1 MYEFLL
7 LSDLEG
13 LKSALEIFKEQS
25 HVIRIVAPA
34 TFFKKA
40 VQKIFRKCLE
50 KRLWQGSHLPYLP
63 AFKLA
68 NKIMAA
74 FFMATF
80 YALQEAVKNKIKRL
94 LQ

>member
-25 HVIRIVAPA
+25 HLIRSVAPA
-34 TFFKKA
+34 VFFAKA

-50 KRLWQGSHLPYLP
+50 KRL
-63 AFKLA
+63 
-68 NKIMAA
+68 
-74 FFMATF
+74 
-80 YALQEAVKNKIKRL
+80 
-94 LQ
+94 

>member
-25 HVIRIVAPA
+25 HLIRSVAPA
-34 TFFKKA
+34 VFFAKA

-68 NKIMAA
+68 NKIMAV

-80 YALQEAVKNKIKRL
+80 SALQEAIKNEIKRL

>member
-13 LKSALEIFKEQS
+13 LKSALEILKEQS

-34 TFFKKA
+34 TFFEKA

-50 KRLWQGSHLPYLP
+50 KRL
-63 AFKLA
+63 
-68 NKIMAA
+68 
-74 FFMATF
+74 
-80 YALQEAVKNKIKRL
+80 
-94 LQ
+94 

>member
-50 KRLWQGSHLPYLP
+50 KRLGL
-63 AFKLA
+63 
-68 NKIMAA
+68 
-74 FFMATF
+74 TF
-80 YALQEAVKNKIKRL
+80 TIFASLQVGK
-94 LQ
+94 